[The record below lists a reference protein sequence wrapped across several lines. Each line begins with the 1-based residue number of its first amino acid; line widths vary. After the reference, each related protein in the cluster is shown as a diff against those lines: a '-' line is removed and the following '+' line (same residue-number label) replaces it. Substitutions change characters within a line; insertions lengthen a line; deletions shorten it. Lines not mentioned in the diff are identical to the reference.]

1 MNQRGPGMGGPPG
14 GGDGGPQ
21 MVVMEG
27 TNQKYRLDFYAQISN
42 LFNYV
47 NYGTFV
53 GNRLSPFFG
62 TATNAAPARRMELG
76 FSLGF

>member
-1 MNQRGPGMGGPPG
+1 MNQRVGSGGPG
-14 GGDGGPQ
+14 GGDGPQ
-21 MVVMEG
+21 MVVMDG

-42 LFNYV
+42 VFNYV
-47 NYGTFV
+47 NYGTFI

-62 TATNAAPARRMELG
+62 SATNAGPARRMELG